1 MSFEVFQQCLPEQN
15 DFLTSYY
22 QKLKI
27 KFEIFN
33 FTTDILKYFSK
44 SNLVITRSGSSML
57 AELVNVKIPFIS
69 VPLPTSAEN
78 HQLKNA
84 IYYSEKEYS
93 YLVEERDLNVNLFAL
108 IKKLSENMSLL
119 DKIIHKQRQYSD
131 KSVYKN
137 IEEQI
142 NQLI

>member
-1 MSFEVFQQCLPEQN
+1 M
-15 DFLTSYY
+15 
-22 QKLKI
+22 
-27 KFEIFN
+27 
-33 FTTDILKYFSK
+33 
-44 SNLVITRSGSSML
+44 
-57 AELVNVKIPFIS
+57 
-69 VPLPTSAEN
+69 PLPTSAEN